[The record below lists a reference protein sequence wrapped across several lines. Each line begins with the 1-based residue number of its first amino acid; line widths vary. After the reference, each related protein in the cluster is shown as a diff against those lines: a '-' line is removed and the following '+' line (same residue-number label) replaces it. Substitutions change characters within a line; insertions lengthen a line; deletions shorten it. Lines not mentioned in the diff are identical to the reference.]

1 MEYGSDYHDLATF
14 YWEAGNKEKA
24 VEIARQ
30 GLKKGR
36 GRMDE
41 IRSFLAERAMQSG
54 DRAQYIELQFAQA
67 TDGLSVKKYESFK
80 KICTEEE
87 WLTYEPQMIK
97 NLEKVWDEEKLK
109 IYMIR
114 AEYGKAVTILSKMRY
129 PHGHYSESDIMR
141 IAAKL
146 EERYP
151 EQILSFYMSGL
162 GNLNHSSN
170 RKVYAQKAAVMAKVR
185 HMLVVVMKSPDKWEI
200 FARKTRN
207 ANLKRPA
214 FQEEFA
220 KVVPG
225 WKTL

>member
-30 GLKKGR
+30 GLKKGH

-54 DRAQYIELQFAQA
+54 DREQYIELQFAQA
-67 TDGLSVKKYESFK
+67 TDGLSAKKYESFK

-185 HMLVVVMKSPDKWEI
+185 HMLVVVMQSPDKWEI